1 MKELDDYDFTYTKST
16 QFWIYVI
23 TKKHWKEILGSPEDE
38 TNDIVYLSSFYKF
51 NIMRG
56 DIVFVYISDIGK
68 SLGFTTCIKIKNNMV
83 KNIKNLRVYK
93 DKNMTNYIVQI
104 LSYFHFDNN
113 MSLCKLNTTLLHKT
127 KLYISMRHFKKN
139 YVTGN
144 ANFNKLPYKLGKKL
158 YSVLGQ
164 FDSINSTISKDIS
177 KKIIN
182 DKENDYIL
190 NKIIEKYGESDSS
203 SEDEDIGSPEE
214 SNYSNNSSSESDI
227 SA

>member
-1 MKELDDYDFTYTKST
+1 
-16 QFWIYVI
+16 
-23 TKKHWKEILGSPEDE
+23 
-38 TNDIVYLSSFYKF
+38 
-51 NIMRG
+51 
-56 DIVFVYISDIGK
+56 
-68 SLGFTTCIKIKNNMV
+68 
-83 KNIKNLRVYK
+83 
-93 DKNMTNYIVQI
+93 
-104 LSYFHFDNN
+104 
-113 MSLCKLNTTLLHKT
+113 
-127 KLYISMRHFKKN
+127 MRHFKKN